1 VQGRHLAQRLG
12 ATFLPSI
19 LLIAGCHADPPSGT
33 VADASAAPA
42 IEASAAPTI
51 EASAAPPV
59 SVTVPSVGI
68 SSKLVRLGLH
78 DDRTMEVPVDSIEVG
93 RADGSVAVFRVDA
106 LEQYPKNRFPTAK
119 VYGNLHHAGLRLIT
133 CGGDFDRERGHYRDN
148 IVVYASLTAPRGGAG
163 GSPPAAWIIRS
174 WGVWFGSTIP
184 RPVRAG

>member
-42 IEASAAPTI
+42 IEASAP
-51 EASAAPPV
+51 PPV

-78 DDRTMEVPVDSIEVG
+78 DDRTMEVPVDY
-93 RADGSVAVFRVDA
+93 DVAGWYVHGPRPGDLGPAIIAGHVDS
-106 LEQYPKNRFPTAK
+106 KS
-119 VYGNLHHAGLRLIT
+119 
-133 CGGDFDRERGHYRDN
+133 FDRGRGHYRDN
-148 IVVYASLTAPRGGAG
+148 IVVYASLTGHR
-163 GSPPAAWIIRS
+163 
-174 WGVWFGSTIP
+174 
-184 RPVRAG
+184 